1 LWQVLAADPGRP
13 EPDPAVEVVECGE
26 GEVDRRGLGAPV
38 ADQVGAVVP
47 DGVVA
52 GVAVG
57 ERVALLAAQDGVEVR
72 AVALQPVRQVLVEAS
87 YIRADRS
94 RSDRHPARLLLSEV
108 LVGR

>member
-1 LWQVLAADPGRP
+1 LTEAGLALRSLT
-13 EPDPAVEVVECGE
+13 
-26 GEVDRRGLGAPV
+26 RM
-38 ADQVGAVVP
+38 GAVVA

-57 ERVALLAAQDGVEVR
+57 ERLALLAAQDGVELGEPGEVAADPAGVGAPGRRRERLALEVR
-72 AVALQPVRQVLVEAS
+72 AVALEPVRQVLVEAS